1 MTKKQHPITTTTIII
16 TIIILI
22 GYTTY
27 KNLTKQTNSF
37 DGSRALQNAAY
48 QVSLGPRTMG
58 SNAHAQVV
66 TWIDAQ
72 LKKMGWTTDIQTST
86 WNSQPIQNIIAR
98 RGQGH
103 PWIIL
108 GAHYDCRFIADK
120 DPDPNKRSLPV
131 LGANDSASGVAV
143 LLELARVLPYK
154 NKPQVWMVFFDAE
167 DNYNIPGWEG
177 NLGSSA
183 FVHKLN
189 DKPDEVIIID
199 MIGDSDLNIY
209 YELNSDQKI
218 SIEIWKQA
226 AELGYKQFIPIEK
239 YRIIDDHVPFLE
251 MSIPAVDIIDFDYPY
266 WHTTMDTLDKI
277 SSASLQA
284 VGDTLQKW
292 ILGK

>member
-1 MTKKQHPITTTTIII
+1 
-16 TIIILI
+16 
-22 GYTTY
+22 
-27 KNLTKQTNSF
+27 
-37 DGSRALQNAAY
+37 
-48 QVSLGPRTMG
+48 MG

-66 TWIDAQ
+66 TWINAQ
-72 LKKMGWTTDIQTST
+72 LKNMGWTTDIQTST

-108 GAHYDCRFIADK
+108 GAHFDCRSIADQ

-167 DNYNIPGWEG
+167 DNFNIPGWG
-177 NLGSSA
+177 GDIGSSA
-183 FVHKLN
+183 FVQKLN
-189 DKPDEVIIID
+189 DKPD
-199 MIGDSDLNIY
+199 
-209 YELNSDQKI
+209 ELNSDQKI

-226 AELGYKQFIPIEK
+226 AELGYKQFISIEK

-251 MSIPAVDIIDFDYPY
+251 MGIPAVDIIDFNYPY